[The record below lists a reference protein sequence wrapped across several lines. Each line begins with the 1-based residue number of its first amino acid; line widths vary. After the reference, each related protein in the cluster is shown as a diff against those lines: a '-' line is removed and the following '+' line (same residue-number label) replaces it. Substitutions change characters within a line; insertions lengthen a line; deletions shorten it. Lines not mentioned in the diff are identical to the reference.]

1 MLEIGENSFESG
13 VRHSRMLQLFS
24 PISPRAT
31 ITSPGAV
38 LTPLIRTLNQEVV
51 DGRIQGLLYLAY
63 CAALR
68 VPGPV
73 LYPYIRFLHTYKHL

>member
-1 MLEIGENSFESG
+1 MTSLPLKCSPGFDI
-13 VRHSRMLQLFS
+13 VAYVQPFS

-31 ITSPGAV
+31 ITSSGVV
-38 LTPLIRTLNQEVV
+38 LTPLIRILNQAVV
-51 DGRIQGLLYLAY
+51 DGRVQGLLYRAC